1 MYDAT
6 SPMIG
11 RFIIE
16 CDPEHFDVAK
26 DAIVFLQE
34 NPTDQY
40 ILTIYG
46 DNDMQVHMSAT
57 RLKKSIRV
65 KQVRP

>member
-1 MYDAT
+1 
-6 SPMIG
+6 MIG

-34 NPTDQY
+34 NPGDRQVMT
-40 ILTIYG
+40 TAVYG
-46 DNDMQVHMSAT
+46 DNDMEVHMYAM

-65 KQVRP
+65 RQVRP